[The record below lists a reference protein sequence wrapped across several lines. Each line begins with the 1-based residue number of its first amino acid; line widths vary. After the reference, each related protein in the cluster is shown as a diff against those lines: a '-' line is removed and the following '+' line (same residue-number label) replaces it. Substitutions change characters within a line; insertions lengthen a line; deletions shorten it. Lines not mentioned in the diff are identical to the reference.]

1 MQLPR
6 FLRLKG
12 IAMAAVLC
20 AGSAV
25 WAADPITDAMQSA
38 YGPYRMALYKTNGTS
53 QSESREALLQ
63 AQQGWEKVAAQFG
76 AKPVAPY
83 DRDPAFAASVA
94 EVAKVYAKALDEI
107 NANQLKA
114 AHNTLEHARDV
125 MSTMRQRNQVV
136 VFSDHMNAYHE
147 VMEHVLDD
155 GEAHLAKPKGLLLVA
170 AQTGALAHLAKR
182 LGTQAPAT
190 LAANPEFAT
199 LLKAVEQSVAQL
211 EAAVLKEDASAVK
224 EAISKLK
231 VPYSKLFAK
240 FG

>member
-1 MQLPR
+1 MT
-6 FLRLKG
+6 
-12 IAMAAVLC
+12 AALC
-20 AGSAV
+20 VGATA
-25 WAADPITDAMQSA
+25 WAADPITDAMQAA

-63 AQQGWEKVAAQFG
+63 AQQGWEKLGAQFG

-94 EVAKVYAKALDEI
+94 EVGKVYAKALDEI

-125 MSTMRQRNQVV
+125 MSAMRQRNQVV

-147 VMEHVLDD
+147 VMEHLLDD
-155 GEAHLAKPKGLLLVA
+155 GEAVLAKPKGLLLMA
-170 AQTGALAHLAKR
+170 SQTGALAHLAKR
-182 LGTQAPAT
+182 LGSQAPASLST
-190 LAANPEFAT
+190 NPEFTT
-199 LLKAVEQSVAQL
+199 LLKAVETSVAQL

-224 EAISKLK
+224 EALGKLK
-231 VPYSKLFAK
+231 GPYSKLFAK